1 MRVSAFLQNS
11 IVLLAGI
18 AAALVSMA
26 EPGYA
31 DPSKYPQFA
40 QQTLPENI
48 TPAFSMASACARVTS
63 ALIVPPISLLP
74 RPRIETGTAPAL
86 AVSPDGLTAAVG
98 IDRGIQLVDVR
109 TEEEYR
115 EVHILG
121 AVSAPL
127 AEFKDYLKSIPRD
140 RPLVLY

>member
-1 MRVSAFLQNS
+1 MRLSAFFHRPF
-11 IVLLAGI
+11 VLLVGI
-18 AAALVSMA
+18 ALAFLSAP
-26 EPGYA
+26 EQGRA

-40 QQTLPENI
+40 QQTLPENV
-48 TPAFSMASACARVTS
+48 TPAF
-63 ALIVPPISLLP
+63 IG
-74 RPRIETGTAPAL
+74 IEELVADLKA
-86 AVSPDGLTAAVG
+86 G
-98 IDRGIQLVDVR
+98 IKPVIIDVR

-127 AEFKDYLKSIPRD
+127 EEFKDYLKSIPRD